1 METRIYCCVLCYNA
15 PLVSNDKTDRFLNSE
30 NSEILSKTASH
41 KNEAHHGSGH
51 IIKAHPLSLLTADLT
66 LGSLLLSQPETPRCP
81 GRIMLLT

>member
-51 IIKAHPLSLLTADLT
+51 IIKAHPLPLLTAHC
-66 LGSLLLSQPETPRCP
+66 SLDTWLSSPFPT
-81 GRIMLLT
+81 